1 MYEGANVIN
10 HFIFSNLF
18 LKKITRK
25 KIQLKTTDYRQL
37 TTKKVNIIVDSYYIP
52 PTAD

>member
-18 LKKITRK
+18 SKKNHKDFADFLRFKNGAIIK
-25 KIQLKTTDYRQL
+25 KGQH
-37 TTKKVNIIVDSYYIP
+37 YY
-52 PTAD
+52 